1 MNMEEQILQKIDEQ
15 NKKIDSLVQAVNKMR
30 RYFLAIIWITI
41 ALFVLPLI
49 AAMFIV
55 PAFLNTYLG
64 ALEGL
69 I

>member
-1 MNMEEQILQKIDEQ
+1 MEEQILQKIEEQ
-15 NKKIDSLVQAVNKMR
+15 NEKIDGLVQVVNKMR

-55 PAFLNTYLG
+55 PA
-64 ALEGL
+64 
-69 I
+69 

>member
-1 MNMEEQILQKIDEQ
+1 MEQQILDKIEEQ
-15 NKKIDSLVQAVNKMR
+15 NKKIDELVMLVNNVR
-30 RYFLAIIWITI
+30 RYFQIIIWVSV

-49 AAMFIV
+49 AAVFIV

-64 ALEGL
+64 SLDGL